1 MPRRIDHVDGV
12 VVTVG
17 VEVLRPGV
25 GGGTG
30 IGILREEAGGGR
42 VVVAGVHVEQARCV
56 RDVAGESNL
65 VEERIARDRRYAV
78 PPVGRQ
84 MRLLT
89 GAGIPFMLFVMQL
102 SRCRQP
108 PPLSPVLGKAMA
120 SLRRHLPAIMRRSVT

>member
-1 MPRRIDHVDGV
+1 MPRGVDHVDGV
-12 VVTVG
+12 VVTVD

-25 GGGTG
+25 RGGAGV
-30 IGILREEAGGGR
+30 GILRQEPGGGG

-56 RDVAGESNL
+56 RNAPRERHF

-108 PPLSPVLGKAMA
+108 PRYRLSSERQWPACAVIC
-120 SLRRHLPAIMRRSVT
+120 LPSCADR